1 MKFRFFLNV
10 CSNSMQFSNAS
21 HLQINAGSLVQQEGK
36 VSDSDD
42 VRSVSRVLDVGSV
55 FANVSRVCGFDVST
69 LEERRTRSV
78 GTQTLAV
85 GWRPGR
91 MVGWL
96 R

>member
-42 VRSVSRVLDVGSV
+42 VRSVSRVLDLSSV
-55 FANVSRVCGFDVST
+55 FH
-69 LEERRTRSV
+69 
-78 GTQTLAV
+78 
-85 GWRPGR
+85 
-91 MVGWL
+91 
-96 R
+96 